1 MKPFILAL
9 MLIPFAGGCQYE
21 TTQPATMKTTDSTRD
36 GKNPLTEFEEKVIL
50 YKYTERPFSGLYTE
64 NKQKGTYLCRHC
76 NEPLYRS
83 ADKFDSQ
90 CGWPSFDDEIQG
102 AVKRIPD
109 ADGHRTEIVCGLCGG
124 HLGHV
129 FEGEGL
135 TPKNTRHCVNSVS
148 MHFVPAEIK
157 KKPERALFAGG
168 CFWGVEYYLANLPG
182 VYSVVSGY
190 TGGSKENPT
199 YEEVCSGTSGHAEAV
214 EVFFD
219 PEQTSYEKL
228 AKTFFEIHDFTQI
241 NRQGPDV
248 GEQYRSA
255 VFYLSSEQKNTCDSL
270 IGILKDKGYKV
281 ATEISPASVF
291 WKAESYHQQYYERK
305 GGRPYCH
312 SYTKVF

>member
-1 MKPFILAL
+1 MKPLMLILL
-9 MLIPFAGGCQYE
+9 LIPFAGGCQHEPSQIKTME
-21 TTQPATMKTTDSTRD
+21 TTDTTRD
-36 GKNPLTEFEEKVIL
+36 GKNPLTDFEEKVIL
-50 YKYTERPFSGLYTE
+50 YKYTERPFTGLYTG
-64 NKQKGTYLCRHC
+64 NKEKGTYLCRHC
-76 NEPLYRS
+76 NEPLFRS
-83 ADKFDSQ
+83 EDKFDSQ

-102 AVKRIPD
+102 AIKRIPD
-109 ADGHRTEIVCGLCGG
+109 ADGYRTEIICGSCGG

-129 FEGEGL
+129 FEGEGF
-135 TPKNTRHCVNSVS
+135 TSKDTRHCVNSVS
-148 MHFVPAEIK
+148 MHFVPAEIT

-168 CFWGVEYYLANLPG
+168 CFWGVEYYFANLPG

-190 TGGSKENPT
+190 TGGTKENPT
-199 YEEVCSGTSGHAEAV
+199 YEEVCSGTTGHAEAV

-255 VFYLSSEQKNTCDSL
+255 VFYLSSAQKNTCDSL
-270 IGILKDKGYKV
+270 IGILKEKGYKV
-281 ATEISPASVF
+281 ATEITPASVF
-291 WKAESYHQQYYERK
+291 WKAEKYHQQYYERK